1 MLCEPLAGPQS
12 PLLSAMRNLASWPL
26 RVIYG
31 TYCWS
36 TFLVF
41 GLVALALML
50 VVPGLERRWRIAR
63 LTGQISFAF
72 MGIRLR
78 TEGLEGLPSE
88 RCIVVANHASYL
100 DGVVLMATLPPR
112 FSFVIKKEMD
122 RVPLASLLLRRIGS
136 AFVDRQNRHKGA
148 MDARRVLRRASEGQ
162 SLVFFPEGTFSKK
175 PGLLRFH
182 TGAFATAVRAGCTVV
197 PVVIRGTRQVLPS
210 HRVAPVP
217 GVITVEMLAVLRP
230 EAGDPDA
237 AAHLRDEAR
246 HLLLTRLGEPDLA
259 EPTSTHPLVRE
270 TA

>member
-1 MLCEPLAGPQS
+1 
-12 PLLSAMRNLASWPL
+12 MRNLATWPL
-26 RVIYG
+26 RVLYG
-31 TYCWS
+31 TYCW
-36 TFLVF
+36 TAFLLF

-50 VVPGLERRWRIAR
+50 VVPGMERRRRIAR
-63 LTGQISFAF
+63 RTGLISFAV

-78 TEGLEGLPSE
+78 TEGLERLPAE

-112 FSFVIKKEMD
+112 FGFVIKKEMD
-122 RVPLASLLLRRIGS
+122 RVPLASQLLRRIGS
-136 AFVDRQNRHKGA
+136 AFVDRNDRHKGA
-148 MDARRVLRRASEGQ
+148 MDARRVLRRANEGQ

-197 PVVIRGTRQVLPS
+197 PVIIRGTRQILPS
-210 HRVAPVP
+210 HRIAPRP
-217 GVITVEMLAVLRP
+217 GVVWVEMLGVLHP
-230 EAGDPDA
+230 TAGDAEA

-246 HLLLTRLGEPDLA
+246 HILLTHLGEPDLA
-259 EPTSTHPLVRE
+259 ESTNTPLVGE